1 MQLHMSLITR
11 CSACGTMFKVV
22 ADQLKVSQGWVRCGH
37 CSEVFDAAAHL
48 QPFTPDLPAPASPA
62 RVAPS
67 GTAESLAALDLL
79 FAPDPGLLPGKEEAK
94 EAKAPASTPF
104 VSEVQVPLPADLA
117 ADVFASSVNPE
128 PAEHAAEYSAGFPT
142 THEERR
148 RLQSEELHFDES
160 ETPPENPA
168 EQVSF
173 VRDARRAAFWRRPLM
188 QLVLVSGALVLL
200 AVLLL
205 QIAVFQR
212 STLAVMQPWTNPG
225 LQALCRVLNCEIS
238 PPQQIESI
246 VIDSSS
252 FIKLANDTYRL
263 KVVLRNTGAIE
274 LAMPALEL
282 TLTDSQ
288 DHAIVRRVL
297 TPAELGARA
306 GTLAAG
312 AEFSGVLAL
321 TVQNS
326 VAAASTTAASSPPN
340 PQADSPLRIAGYRVL
355 VFYP

>member
-1 MQLHMSLITR
+1 MSLITR

-22 ADQLKVSQGWVRCGH
+22 ADQLKVSEGWVRCGH
-37 CSEVFDAAAHL
+37 CSEVFDAAAYL

-62 RVAPS
+62 GVAPS
-67 GTAESLAALDLL
+67 GTAESLAALDML

-94 EAKAPASTPF
+94 EAKAPTSTPF

-117 ADVFASSVNPE
+117 ADVFAFSVNPE
-128 PAEHAAEYSAGFPT
+128 PAEYAAGFPT
-142 THEERR
+142 THEERL
-148 RLQSEELHFDES
+148 RLRSDEQHFDGS
-160 ETPPENPA
+160 ETPQENPA

-188 QLVLVSGALVLL
+188 QLVRVSGALVLL

-252 FIKLANDTYRL
+252 FIKLANDAYRL
-263 KVVLRNTGAIE
+263 KVVLRNTDTIE

-288 DHAIVRRVL
+288 DHATVRRVL
-297 TPAELGARA
+297 TPAELGASA

-326 VAAASTTAASSPPN
+326 VAAVSTTAAPSAPN
-340 PQADSPLRIAGYRVL
+340 PQTDRPLRIAGYRIL

>member
-1 MQLHMSLITR
+1 MSLITR

-22 ADQLKVSQGWVRCGH
+22 ADQLKVSEGWVRCGH

-62 RVAPS
+62 GVAPS
-67 GTAESLAALDLL
+67 GTAESLAALDML

-94 EAKAPASTPF
+94 EAKAPTSTPF

-117 ADVFASSVNPE
+117 ADVFAFSVNPE
-128 PAEHAAEYSAGFPT
+128 PAEYAAGFPT
-142 THEERR
+142 THEERL
-148 RLQSEELHFDES
+148 RLRSDEQHFDGS
-160 ETPPENPA
+160 ETPQENPA

-188 QLVLVSGALVLL
+188 QLVRVSGALVLL

-252 FIKLANDTYRL
+252 FIKLANDAYRL
-263 KVVLRNTGAIE
+263 KVVLRNTDTIE

-288 DHAIVRRVL
+288 DHATVRRVL
-297 TPAELGARA
+297 TPAELGASA

-326 VAAASTTAASSPPN
+326 VAAVSTTAAPSAPN
-340 PQADSPLRIAGYRVL
+340 PQTDRPLRIAGYRIL